1 MTGGAVGATE
11 RLPEGGKRAQ
21 NQAARRRRVIEA
33 ATELAVDGGYD
44 AVQMRDVADRAD
56 VALGTLYRYFPSK
69 DQLLCAALVESAN
82 DLHTRLAQKPPRGDT
97 QADRLV
103 DVLRRAS
110 RFLEREPKLTAA
122 MVAALSSPDPSTVE
136 VKQEAFDVLH
146 KIITTAV
153 DAGDDDQ
160 QRGIVRTVG
169 HVWFATLIQRAA
181 GMGSPTTMSD
191 DLETAGRLLLRG
203 WNGAA
208 AG

>member
-1 MTGGAVGATE
+1 MTIVEGT
-11 RLPEGGKRAQ
+11 EGGKRAQ

-33 ATELAVDGGYD
+33 ATELAVGGGYD

-82 DLHTRLAQKPPRGDT
+82 DLHRRLAQKPPRGDT

-122 MVAALSSPDPSTVE
+122 MVAALSSPDPSTVG

-146 KIITTAV
+146 KIVATAISGV
-153 DAGDDDQ
+153 DETA
-160 QRGIVRTVG
+160 RNGIVRTVG

-191 DLETAGRLLLRG
+191 DLETAGRLLLKG

>member
-1 MTGGAVGATE
+1 VEVAAE
-11 RLPEGGKRAQ
+11 GKRAQ
-21 NQAARRRRVIEA
+21 NQAVRRRRVIEA
-33 ATELAVDGGYD
+33 ATELAAGGGYD

-69 DQLLCAALVESAN
+69 DQLLCAALVESAS
-82 DLHTRLAQKPPRGDT
+82 DLHARLAQKPPRGET

-110 RFLEREPKLTAA
+110 RFLEREPQLTAA
-122 MVAALSSPDPSTVE
+122 MVAALSSPDPATVE

-146 KIITTAV
+146 KIVATAV
-153 DAGDDDQ
+153 DTGDEAER
-160 QRGIVRTVG
+160 RGIVRTVG

-191 DLETAGRLLLRG
+191 DLETAGRLLLKG

-208 AG
+208 PG

>member
-1 MTGGAVGATE
+1 MTIVEGA
-11 RLPEGGKRAQ
+11 EGGKRAQ

-33 ATELAVDGGYD
+33 ATELAAAGGYD
-44 AVQMRDVADRAD
+44 AVQMRDVADRAS

-69 DQLLCAALVESAN
+69 DQLLCAALVESAS
-82 DLHTRLAQKPPRGDT
+82 DLHKRLAQKPPRGDT

-110 RFLEREPKLTAA
+110 RFLEREPQLTAA
-122 MVAALSSPDPSTVE
+122 MVAALSSPDPATVE

-153 DAGDDDQ
+153 DGGDDAE
-160 QRGIVRTVG
+160 RNGIVRTVG

-191 DLETAGRLLLRG
+191 DLETAGRLLLKG
-203 WNGAA
+203 WNGAPT
-208 AG
+208 G

>member
-1 MTGGAVGATE
+1 MSEAAEVVE
-11 RLPEGGKRAQ
+11 GKRAQ

-33 ATELAVDGGYD
+33 ATELAVGGGYD

-82 DLHTRLAQKPPRGDT
+82 DLHRRLAQKPPRGDT

-110 RFLEREPKLTAA
+110 RFLEREPQLTAA

-153 DAGDDDQ
+153 DGLDEE
-160 QRGIVRTVG
+160 QRSGIVRTGG

-191 DLETAGRLLLRG
+191 DLETAGRLLLKG

>member
-1 MTGGAVGATE
+1 MSLV
-11 RLPEGGKRAQ
+11 EGGKRAQ

-82 DLHTRLAQKPPRGDT
+82 DLYDRLAQKPPRGET

-136 VKQEAFDVLH
+136 VKHEAFDVLH

-191 DLETAGRLLLRG
+191 DLETAGRLLLKG
-203 WNGAA
+203 WNGTTT
-208 AG
+208 G